1 MPLCHGGNATS
12 RGSTIGKSSS
22 LGNRWGDVPIW
33 GTGSFRGFTCETL
46 LWGEFLGQWGAKRR
60 KWSYTKLDYEW
71 QKEILFFRLRDG
83 YLKKL
88 VWYEKKSNSMTWYHS
103 TYYVCL
109 FFCIIFYKKSYFDM
123 GVSLNGGTL
132 ITHPKCWSLL
142 VGKSMVV
149 GETHHFRGNPH
160 MHWYK
165 QLTSGPSIHLAR
177 WNGSRKR
184 WMEENSLI
192 ARYIKD
198 RALPWQLGWHFFL
211 TEHFE
216 GFMWG
221 WNTGPICF
229 RFPRD
234 MFSSTL

>member
-1 MPLCHGGNATS
+1 
-12 RGSTIGKSSS
+12 
-22 LGNRWGDVPIW
+22 
-33 GTGSFRGFTCETL
+33 
-46 LWGEFLGQWGAKRR
+46 
-60 KWSYTKLDYEW
+60 
-71 QKEILFFRLRDG
+71 
-83 YLKKL
+83 
-88 VWYEKKSNSMTWYHS
+88 
-103 TYYVCL
+103 
-109 FFCIIFYKKSYFDM
+109 M

-198 RALPWQLGWHFFL
+198 RALPWQLGCIFFWPNIL
-211 TEHFE
+211 RGLCGDEIRDLFVFVFLGICFHQPYRCIGPLWNFSSNWRWVARQVFNKFE
-216 GFMWG
+216 LPGMCRKGTDRINGDRVTG
-221 WNTGPICF
+221 WNNPIIN
-229 RFPRD
+229 RD
-234 MFSSTL
+234 ILGLPTIYYLAAWQVSNIWATWFFGVSWSSWPTFWLFFS